1 MTTPINFNSAYRCI
15 TMARQNAGKLQE
27 GQEPSS
33 ETLATDMN
41 RLSDMISLWQTQG
54 LKLWTTLDLPVT
66 FVANQPTYNG
76 VALGTTRNLRVI
88 SAYQVDSTGN
98 RTPLQNLSWD
108 EYTRLSNTTQAGTPN
123 SYFVDKQ
130 PTQLNVSFWL
140 TPDTLAA
147 STYTGHLVVQQ
158 QITTAV
164 GLLDTLDFPQEWFI
178 ALQWGLAAE
187 ICTGQPDS
195 IVQRC
200 EGKAHEYRMMLENWD
215 YEDSPTMFTPD
226 QRSSYNTGNF
236 R

>member
-1 MTTPINFNSAYRCI
+1 MTTPANFNSAYRCI
-15 TMARQNAGKLQE
+15 VMARQNAGKLQE

-54 LKLWTTLDLPVT
+54 LKLWQTLDLPVP
-66 FVANQPTYNG
+66 FQANVATYSG

-98 RTPLQNLSWD
+98 RTPLQTLSWD
-108 EYTRLSNTTQAGTPN
+108 EYTRLSNTTTAGTPN

-140 TPDTLAA
+140 TPDATAA
-147 STYTGHLVVQQ
+147 AQYIAHLIVQQ
-158 QITTAV
+158 QITTAA
-164 GLLDTLDFPQEWFI
+164 GMLDTIDFPQEWFI

-200 EGKAHEYRMMLENWD
+200 ESKAHEYRMMLENWD
-215 YEDSPTMFTPD
+215 VEDAPTMFTPD
-226 QRSSYNTGNF
+226 QRSAYGYNNF